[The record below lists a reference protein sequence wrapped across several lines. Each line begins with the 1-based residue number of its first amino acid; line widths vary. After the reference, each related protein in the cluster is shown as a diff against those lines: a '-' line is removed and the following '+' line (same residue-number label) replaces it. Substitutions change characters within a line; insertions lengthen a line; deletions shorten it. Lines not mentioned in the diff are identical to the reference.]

1 MIEEIKRFALSAIVI
16 IIKDIME
23 IDIIIPSLVFD
34 YSENEYLDWGYYMYQ
49 NIAGDMITLNMK
61 SLLELKNI
69 NDIKTVITY
78 GFIHEIMHLY
88 QKNIVDYNTNRQ
100 AIEDVADYNTIR
112 FINEYKDIIEKR
124 LCFPFNDRYI
134 DGIERQLVFGKNA
147 NINYNNFVAYNIKTI
162 VGAICDKIDY
172 NFQYLYNYIYSAT
185 HSKTF
190 SLCVVFPN
198 KREFYIDLMYGTPD
212 DLNLLINLIRLT
224 DYKFIKVESYTDNI
238 LIRLLDIREG

>member
-23 IDIIIPSLVFD
+23 VNIIIPSLVFD
-34 YSENEYLDWGYYMYQ
+34 YSENNYIDCGYYMYQ
-49 NIAGDMITLNMK
+49 NITGDMITLNMK
-61 SLLELKNI
+61 SLIELKNI

-100 AIEDVADYNTIR
+100 AIEDAADYNTIK
-112 FINEYKDIIEKR
+112 FITEYKDNIEKR
-124 LCFPFNDRYI
+124 LCFQFNDRYMN
-134 DGIERQLVFGKNA
+134 GIERQLVFDEKTD
-147 NINYNNFVAYNIKTI
+147 INYYNFVAYNIKAI
-162 VGAICDKIDY
+162 VGTICDKINY
-172 NFQYLYNYIYSAT
+172 NFQYLYNYIYSAA
-185 HSKTF
+185 SSQAF

-198 KREFYIDLMYGTPD
+198 KREFYIDLIYGTPD

-224 DYKFIKVESYTDNI
+224 DYEFIKVESYDDNI

>member
-34 YSENEYLDWGYYMYQ
+34 YSENEYIDCGYYMYQ

-112 FINEYKDIIEKR
+112 FITEYKDIIEKR
-124 LCFPFNDRYI
+124 LCFQFNDRYI

-147 NINYNNFVAYNIKTI
+147 NINYYNFVAYNIKTI
-162 VGAICDKIDY
+162 VGTICDKIDY

-185 HSKTF
+185 NSKTF

-198 KREFYIDLMYGTPD
+198 KREFYIDLMYGTSD

-224 DYKFIKVESYTDNI
+224 DYKFIKIESYADNI